1 MAGVG
6 MSLAGVVMVMIVAVK
21 MPGHAPI
28 LRAQISQR
36 RDSTRL
42 LGSLTPWP
50 AEWIDGLSNGCDDET
65 SFPMRVDCRGTR
77 HFTGDRRSATWQ
89 FRLQN

>member
-6 MSLAGVVMVMIVAVK
+6 MSLTGVAMVMVVAVQ

-42 LGSLTPWP
+42 LGSLTPWL

-65 SFPMRVDCRGTR
+65 SLPKRGRCRETG
-77 HFTGDRRSATWQ
+77 HFTGDLRSATWQ